1 MNFFQELI
9 TNFQNLVAQ
18 VPELVQPLILMLAG
32 AIPSI
37 EGDVAAVIGIVS
49 GVNPIAAGIAGAVGN
64 FLSVLV
70 VVLITSG
77 ARTSI
82 VNRRAKVGATVGG
95 VGTAELA
102 GDAASGDE
110 WGASH
115 SDKPE
120 SKGRKKGREKFK
132 RYFDRFGVPGASLLG
147 PLALP
152 SQVTS
157 AILVGTGSPRA
168 WVLLWHAVSIVL
180 WTAVASISAWAALTL
195 VFLV

>member
-1 MNFFQELI
+1 DRRSRQVSKLFRAPGHRVIFFPSVPFSRGLDLVVRTQFLLGAFPGKSGENEEEKGTRIMNFFQELI

-82 VNRRAKVGATVGG
+82 V
-95 VGTAELA
+95 
-102 GDAASGDE
+102 
-110 WGASH
+110 
-115 SDKPE
+115 
-120 SKGRKKGREKFK
+120 
-132 RYFDRFGVPGASLLG
+132 
-147 PLALP
+147 
-152 SQVTS
+152 
-157 AILVGTGSPRA
+157 
-168 WVLLWHAVSIVL
+168 
-180 WTAVASISAWAALTL
+180 
-195 VFLV
+195 